1 MVTEGDISII
11 MTRIFDKLDSFED
24 KIDKICE
31 RLTKLEM
38 SVHDHFDDIE
48 QAENKKVQK
57 SANKERKYYV
67 IIAGM
72 GILFAIYEL
81 IRSII

>member
-1 MVTEGDISII
+1 MVTEGELSLI
-11 MTRIFDKLDSFED
+11 MTRIFNKLDSFEE
-24 KIDKICE
+24 KIDKLCD

-48 QAENKKVQK
+48 KEESKKVEK

-67 IIAGM
+67 IIAAM
-72 GILFAIYEL
+72 GIIFAAYEIL
-81 IRSII
+81 KNI

>member
-1 MVTEGDISII
+1 MVTEGELTLI
-11 MTRIFDKLDSFED
+11 MTRIFNKLDSFEE
-24 KIDKICE
+24 KIDKICD

-38 SVHDHFDDIE
+38 SVNDHFDDIE
-48 QAENKKVQK
+48 KEENKKVTK

-72 GILFAIYEL
+72 GILFGLYEL
-81 IRSII
+81 IKNI

>member
-11 MTRIFDKLDSFED
+11 MTRIFDKLDSFEE
-24 KIDKICE
+24 KIDKLCD

-38 SVHDHFDDIE
+38 SVNDHFDDIE
-48 QAENKKVQK
+48 KEENKKVEK

-67 IIAGM
+67 IIAAM
-72 GILFAIYEL
+72 GIIFAAYEIL
-81 IRSII
+81 KNI

>member
-24 KIDKICE
+24 KIDSLCD

-38 SVHDHFDDIE
+38 SVKDHFDDIE
-48 QAENKKVQK
+48 AAENKKIQK
-57 SANKERKYYV
+57 SSNSERKYYV
-67 IIAGM
+67 IIAAM
-72 GILFAIYEL
+72 GILFGLYEL
-81 IRSII
+81 IKNI

>member
-1 MVTEGDISII
+1 MVTEGELSLI
-11 MTRIFDKLDSFED
+11 MTRIFDKLDSFEE
-24 KIDKICE
+24 KIDKICD

-48 QAENKKVQK
+48 KEENKKVEK

-67 IIAGM
+67 IIAAM
-72 GILFAIYEL
+72 GIIFAAYEIL
-81 IRSII
+81 QNI

>member
-24 KIDKICE
+24 KIDKICD

-38 SVHDHFDDIE
+38 SVKDHFDDIE
-48 QAENKKVQK
+48 AAENKKMQK
-57 SANKERKYYV
+57 SSNSERKYYV
-67 IIAGM
+67 IIAAM
-72 GILFAIYEL
+72 GILFGLYEL
-81 IRSII
+81 IKNI

>member
-24 KIDKICE
+24 KIDKICD

-38 SVHDHFDDIE
+38 SVKDHFDDIE
-48 QAENKKVQK
+48 AAENKKMQK
-57 SANKERKYYV
+57 SSNSERKYYV
-67 IIAGM
+67 IIAAM
-72 GILFAIYEL
+72 GIMFGLYE
-81 IRSII
+81 IIKNI

>member
-38 SVHDHFDDIE
+38 SVKDHFDDIE
-48 QAENKKVQK
+48 VAEKKKIQK
-57 SANKERKYYV
+57 SSNSERKYYV

-72 GILFAIYEL
+72 GILYGLYE
-81 IRSII
+81 IITNI

>member
-24 KIDKICE
+24 KIDSLCD

-38 SVHDHFDDIE
+38 SVKDHFDDIE
-48 QAENKKVQK
+48 AAEKKKIQK
-57 SANKERKYYV
+57 SSNSERKYYV
-67 IIAGM
+67 IIAAM
-72 GILFAIYEL
+72 GILFGLYEL
-81 IRSII
+81 IKNI

>member
-24 KIDKICE
+24 KIDKICD

-38 SVHDHFDDIE
+38 SVKDHFDDIE
-48 QAENKKVQK
+48 AAENKKIQK
-57 SANKERKYYV
+57 SSNSERKYYV
-67 IIAGM
+67 IIAAM
-72 GILFAIYEL
+72 GILFGLYEL
-81 IRSII
+81 IKNI

>member
-1 MVTEGDISII
+1 MVTEGELSLI
-11 MTRIFDKLDSFED
+11 MTRIFDKLDSFEE
-24 KIDKICE
+24 KIDNICD

-48 QAENKKVQK
+48 KEENKKVEK

-67 IIAGM
+67 IIAAM
-72 GILFAIYEL
+72 GIIFAAYEIL
-81 IRSII
+81 TNI

>member
-1 MVTEGDISII
+1 MVTEGELSLI
-11 MTRIFDKLDSFED
+11 MTRIFNKLDSFEE
-24 KIDKICE
+24 KIDKLCD

-48 QAENKKVQK
+48 KAEENKKVEK

-67 IIAGM
+67 IIAAM
-72 GILFAIYEL
+72 GIIFAAYEIL
-81 IRSII
+81 TNI

>member
-11 MTRIFDKLDSFED
+11 MTRIFDKLDSFEE
-24 KIDKICE
+24 KIDKICD

-48 QAENKKVQK
+48 KEENKKITK

-67 IIAGM
+67 IIAAM
-72 GILFAIYEL
+72 GIIFAAYEIL
-81 IRSII
+81 KNI

>member
-1 MVTEGDISII
+1 MVTEGELSLI
-11 MTRIFDKLDSFED
+11 MTRIFNKLDSFEE
-24 KIDKICE
+24 KIDKLCD

-48 QAENKKVQK
+48 KEENKKVEK

-67 IIAGM
+67 IIAAM
-72 GILFAIYEL
+72 GIIFAAYEIL
-81 IRSII
+81 KNI

>member
-11 MTRIFDKLDSFED
+11 MTRIFDKLDSFEE
-24 KIDKICE
+24 KIDKICD

-48 QAENKKVQK
+48 KEENKKVEK

-67 IIAGM
+67 IIAAM
-72 GILFAIYEL
+72 GIIFTAYEIL
-81 IRSII
+81 KSI

>member
-1 MVTEGDISII
+1 MVTEGELSLIL
-11 MTRIFDKLDSFED
+11 TRIFDNLDSFED
-24 KIDKICE
+24 KLDKICD

-38 SVHDHFDDIE
+38 SVNDHFDDIE
-48 QAENKKVQK
+48 VAENKKVQK

-72 GILFAIYEL
+72 GILFATYEL

>member
-24 KIDKICE
+24 KIDSLCD

-38 SVHDHFDDIE
+38 SVKDHFDDIE
-48 QAENKKVQK
+48 AAENKKMQK
-57 SANKERKYYV
+57 SSNSEWKYYV
-67 IIAGM
+67 IIAAM
-72 GILFAIYEL
+72 GILFGLYEL
-81 IRSII
+81 IKNI

>member
-11 MTRIFDKLDSFED
+11 MTRIFDKLDSFEE
-24 KIDKICE
+24 KIDKICD

-48 QAENKKVQK
+48 KEENKKVTK

-67 IIAGM
+67 IIAAM
-72 GILFAIYEL
+72 GIIFAAYEIL
-81 IRSII
+81 KSI

>member
-1 MVTEGDISII
+1 MVTEGELSLI
-11 MTRIFDKLDSFED
+11 MTRIFDKLDSFEE
-24 KIDKICE
+24 KIDNICD

-48 QAENKKVQK
+48 KEENKKVEK

-67 IIAGM
+67 IIAAM
-72 GILFAIYEL
+72 GIIFAAYEIL
-81 IRSII
+81 KSI

>member
-11 MTRIFDKLDSFED
+11 MTRIFDKLDSFEE
-24 KIDKICE
+24 KIDKICD

-48 QAENKKVQK
+48 KEENKKITK

-67 IIAGM
+67 IIAAM
-72 GILFAIYEL
+72 GIIFAAYEIL
-81 IRSII
+81 KSI

>member
-24 KIDKICE
+24 KIDSLCD

-38 SVHDHFDDIE
+38 SVKDHFDDIE
-48 QAENKKVQK
+48 AAEQKKIQK
-57 SANKERKYYV
+57 SSNSERKYYV
-67 IIAGM
+67 IIAAM
-72 GILFAIYEL
+72 GILFGLYEL
-81 IRSII
+81 IKNI

>member
-1 MVTEGDISII
+1 MVTEGELSLI
-11 MTRIFDKLDSFED
+11 MTRIFNKLDSFEE
-24 KIDKICE
+24 KIDKLCD

-48 QAENKKVQK
+48 KEENKKVTK

-67 IIAGM
+67 IIAAM
-72 GILFAIYEL
+72 GILFGLYEL
-81 IRSII
+81 LTNI

>member
-1 MVTEGDISII
+1 MVTEGELSLI
-11 MTRIFDKLDSFED
+11 MTRIFDKLDSFEE
-24 KIDKICE
+24 KIDKICD

-48 QAENKKVQK
+48 KEENKKITK

-67 IIAGM
+67 IIAAM
-72 GILFAIYEL
+72 GILFGLYEL
-81 IRSII
+81 LTNI

>member
-24 KIDKICE
+24 KIDSLCD

-38 SVHDHFDDIE
+38 SVKDHFDDIE
-48 QAENKKVQK
+48 IAEKKKIQK
-57 SANKERKYYV
+57 SSNSERKYYV
-67 IIAGM
+67 IIAAM
-72 GILFAIYEL
+72 GILFGLYEL
-81 IRSII
+81 IKNI